1 MSLVPHTAIQKA
13 IARIDIF
20 EVYRDL
26 EKYFEKQKNPKIFMF
41 FIALITIAS
50 SQQQT
55 KIFFNILQMFYR
67 YDVCEKT
74 IKLWLKELERLELI
88 SFSYKNKQ
96 LYFLQILNYK
106 QSKLYKSLIAEQQA
120 QDSDSTSTP
129 APRPTRFYKNVTQ
142 ILREIQKSF
151 SDKAFEIDGE
161 QYSLQSPRKKDKR
174 KFVAIDFQNKA
185 DCQFFITLT
194 YEHLTNQPL
203 PPINNPYHL
212 RIIKSNLKKHLEL
225 LSS

>member
-1 MSLVPHTAIQKA
+1 MSLVPHAAIQKA
-13 IARIDIF
+13 IITQFDIF
-20 EVYRDL
+20 EVYRDF

-41 FIALITIAS
+41 FITLITIAS
-50 SQQQT
+50 NQQQT
-55 KIFFNILQMFYR
+55 KIFFNILQMSYR

-74 IKLWLKELERLELI
+74 IKLWLKELERLELV

-96 LYFLQILNYK
+96 LYFLEILDYK
-106 QSKLYKSLIAEQQA
+106 QSKPYKSLILEQQT
-120 QDSDSTSTP
+120 QDLES
-129 APRPTRFYKNVTQ
+129 APRPTRFYKNVAQ

-151 SDKAFEIDGE
+151 SDKTFEIDGE
-161 QYSLQSPRKKDKR
+161 QYNLQTPLKRDKR
-174 KFVAIDFQNKA
+174 KFVSLDFQNKT
-185 DCQFFITLT
+185 DCQFFTTLT
-194 YEHLTNQPL
+194 YEHLTNQSL